1 MTHGQDSLRW
11 IGGGAGPTGWWRRVG
26 LAHPTTPRWILSR
39 TVPTVDWPSHHRE
52 TASIVRL
59 DFSVLRRLRASLV
72 NSIGDVTFGME
83 DGAVSVA
90 GLVFGVAASTNDSQI
105 VLLAG
110 ASGAIAG
117 AVSMMAGTYLD
128 VHSERSRAAGL
139 VEKARDAIA
148 VDPAAVR
155 ARVAV
160 QLRGAGFSDAEAQGV
175 TAAFERNPDALLE
188 YVAAFE
194 LGVPR
199 VEGAPAWTHAG
210 WMFVA
215 DLFAASVP
223 VIPFAL
229 FPIETARLVSLVVTG
244 ALMAALGYARGR
256 IGHEPVWRTILQT
269 MGIAGA
275 AALAGVL
282 IGWFVTR

>member
-1 MTHGQDSLRW
+1 MRSILDVG
-11 IGGGAGPTGWWRRVG
+11 RRV
-26 LAHPTTPRWILSR
+26 
-39 TVPTVDWPSHHRE
+39 
-52 TASIVRL
+52 
-59 DFSVLRRLRASLV
+59 RASLLA
-72 NSIGDVTFGME
+72 SIGDVAFGME

-110 ASGAIAG
+110 ATGAIAG

-128 VHSERSRAAGL
+128 VHSERSRAAAL
-139 VEKARDAIA
+139 VEQARLAIVA
-148 VDPAAVR
+148 DPAGTLER
-155 ARVAV
+155 IERR
-160 QLRGAGFSDAEAQGV
+160 LRLDGFTDAETDVV
-175 TAAFERNPDALLE
+175 TVALERNPDALLE

-199 VEGAPAWTHAG
+199 VVGASPRTHAA

-229 FPIETARLVSLVVTG
+229 FDIETARVVSLIVTG
-244 ALMAALGYARGR
+244 ALMAVLGIARGR
-256 IGHEPVWRTILQT
+256 IGHEPVWRTALQT
-269 MGIAGA
+269 MSIAGA
-275 AALAGVL
+275 AALAGVV
-282 IGWFVTR
+282 IGRFVTR